1 MDCGAKPPGVPAQ
14 RQRLDILTPLG
25 PALKTHSICFVAV
38 TAYPVLSLS
47 RDIRFAGGAEVQQ
60 SLVATRLAER
70 GHDVSM
76 VCFDHGQPDGE
87 VVRGVRVH
95 KAYAADAGLPGLRF
109 LHPRLTGLWAAMKRA
124 DAEAYYQRTR
134 TMEVG
139 IVAAFAKAHGR
150 HSIFAAANDVDFGR
164 GRDTLKYMR
173 DRLMFDWGVRNVDA
187 VVVQT
192 PRQRELCRQRFDR
205 ESHLIP
211 SGYGHR
217 GGPAGQD
224 GPILWVATAKTYKRP
239 HLFLDLANRL
249 PQYRFRLVGG
259 PGIGKE
265 ERDYYDALCERASKL
280 PNVENCGFVA
290 YADVEERFDGGSI
303 FINTS
308 IGEGFPN
315 TFLQAW
321 TRGMPTVSFFDPEV
335 RYEGSPVAIT
345 VDTVDEMV
353 ETVHRLKST
362 PDQWSAA
369 SRHVRSYAA
378 ATHSIDAVCDAYE
391 ALLGG
396 LGGGGMREG
405 FA

>member
-1 MDCGAKPPGVPAQ
+1 MTSVAPVSV
-14 RQRLDILTPLG
+14 
-25 PALKTHSICFVAV
+25 KTHSICFVAV

-47 RDIRFAGGAEVQQ
+47 RDIKFAGGAEVQQ
-60 SLVATRLAER
+60 SLIATRLAER

-87 VVRGVRVH
+87 LVRGVRVY
-95 KAYAADAGLPGLRF
+95 KAYPVDAGLPGVRF

-124 DAEAYYQRTR
+124 NAEVYYQRTR

-139 IVAAFAKAHGR
+139 IVAAFSRLHGKQ
-150 HSIFAAANDVDFGR
+150 SVFASANDVDFS
-164 GRDTLKYMR
+164 RDLGALPYYR
-173 DRLMFDWGVRNVDA
+173 DRAMFEWGVRNVDA

-192 PRQRELCRQRFDR
+192 ARQRELCRERFGR
-205 ESHLIP
+205 ESRLIP

-217 GGPAGQD
+217 GQPARHD
-224 GPILWVATAKTYKRP
+224 GPILWVATAKPFKRP
-239 HLFLDLANRL
+239 HLFLELASRL

-259 PGIGKE
+259 PGGGKE
-265 ERDYYDALCERASKL
+265 ERAYYEALVQQAAGL
-280 PNVENCGFVA
+280 PNVEMCGFVA

-321 TRGMPTVSFFDPEV
+321 TRGMPSVSFFDPEV
-335 RYEGSPVAIT
+335 RHDGAPVAIT
-345 VDTVDEMV
+345 VDSVDRMV
-353 ETVHRLKST
+353 EQVRQLKT
-362 PDQWSAA
+362 NEADWSAA
-369 SRHVRSYAA
+369 SRQVRSYAT
-378 ATHSIDAVCDAYE
+378 ATHSIEAVCDAYE
-391 ALLGG
+391 DLMTG
-396 LGGGGMREG
+396 LRGGMREG